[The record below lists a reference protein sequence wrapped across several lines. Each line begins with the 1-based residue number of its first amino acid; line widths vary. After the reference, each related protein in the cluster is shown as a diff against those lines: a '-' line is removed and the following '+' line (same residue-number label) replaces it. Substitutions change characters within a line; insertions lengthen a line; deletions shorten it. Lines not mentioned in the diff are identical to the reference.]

1 MNIKALRVFSG
12 VVQTGSL
19 SEAAERLNTSAS
31 AASRLLALLE
41 AELGLALFSRQHRRL
56 ELTRQGQEFY
66 RRTMHI
72 LKGIDEIRDI
82 ARDIGGRRV
91 EPLRLVSTVTVAR
104 AIIAPALADW
114 KAANPHSTAY
124 LDIETRFEMESRIAA
139 REFNLGVASLPQEN
153 AIIDLTITPLMS
165 ARYEVALPPGHPL
178 AAEAAVPVEA
188 LSDVP
193 MVALRAGQRWRT
205 RMDAVCTVAG
215 LRPRIVVETGSTV
228 IAAELVRRGAGAF
241 IVDRVCSAL
250 VPDGLVLRP
259 LTPETWTDYA
269 ALTGPGGPS
278 ALTGDFIDTLRRRVQ
293 AGRAAC
299 ADLAASVAL
308 S

>member
-12 VVQTGSL
+12 VVETGSL

-41 AELGLALFSRQHRRL
+41 AELGLALFSRRHRRL

-66 RRTMHI
+66 RRSMHI

-82 ARDIGGRRV
+82 ARDVSRDGP

-114 KAANPHSTAY
+114 RGANPGATAF
-124 LDIETRFEMESRIAA
+124 LDIETRFDMESRIAA

-153 AIIDLTITPLMS
+153 AIIELTITPLMS
-165 ARYEVALPPGHPL
+165 ARYEVALAHDHPL
-178 AAEAAVPVEA
+178 AAEPRVPVEA
-188 LSDVP
+188 LADVP
-193 MVALRAGQRWRT
+193 MVALRAGQRWRR
-205 RMDAVCTVAG
+205 RMDAVCTMAG
-215 LRPRIVVETGSTV
+215 IRPRIVVETGSTV
-228 IAAELVRRGAGAF
+228 IATELVRRGAGVF

-250 VPDGLVLRP
+250 VPEGMALRP
-259 LTPETWTDYA
+259 LEPEMWTEYA

-278 ALTGDFIDTLRRRVQ
+278 ALTGDFIDTLRARVQ
-293 AGRAAC
+293 AGRVAC
-299 ADLAASVAL
+299 AGTAASVAL
-308 S
+308 A